1 MKKIIT
7 ACLLLSATGCA
18 SILEGSTQE
27 IMINTTPQ
35 GAQCQIVRN
44 GVAIASVMKT
54 PEAALVERT
63 KHDLIIKCWSDKC
76 DESEYFVKSGT
87 SGGTFGNILLGGGIG
102 WAIDSAAGAD
112 NEYEEMVNVP
122 LSCSREDVDEKPAK
136 KKKAKKKA
144 VVTEEDRSDVKQSK
158 ADVSNTEKATA
169 TED

>member
-1 MKKIIT
+1 MKNIT
-7 ACLLLSATGCA
+7 AICLLLLTTSCA

-35 GAQCQIVRN
+35 GAQCQIIRN

-63 KHDLIIKCWSDKC
+63 KHDLVIKCWSEEC

-112 NEYEEMVNVP
+112 NEYQEMVNVP
-122 LSCSREDVDEKPAK
+122 LSCTKKDTDEDKPV
-136 KKKAKKKA
+136 KKKAKKKIVNPA
-144 VVTEEDRSDVKQSK
+144 VEESK
-158 ADVSNTEKATA
+158 PAALDADKSAS